1 MTLEIPLVLDRAMR
15 VEEVAR
21 PRGKRRKKR
30 GRNKDASGH
39 AGGRHE
45 ADEGVVSEDAK
56 VEREEDDEEED
67 ETDDEDETS
76 SATSSASNTPE
87 IPTKINE
94 FNNTSS
100 FTSETGGGELQS
112 RGLLGP
118 RVKGVLVLACKVLE
132 KGERFGT

>member
-1 MTLEIPLVLDRAMR
+1 MR

-30 GRNKDASGH
+30 GRNKEDGSQTGN
-39 AGGRHE
+39 RNE
-45 ADEGVVSEDAK
+45 EEGVDYLGNESI
-56 VEREEDDEEED
+56 EEGVDDEEES
-67 ETDDEDETS
+67 ETDDEGETS
-76 SATSSASNTPE
+76 SATSSTSNNTKLPSTSDDINNTP
-87 IPTKINE
+87 
-94 FNNTSS
+94 S